1 MFITAQTSVG
11 WISPSN
17 TEGQL
22 AMGME
27 SVRFQFSSHI
37 FIGFIAGLP
46 RYMQTP
52 RAYTSVTTVR
62 HSYTIYNFC
71 LQSFSQ

>member
-1 MFITAQTSVG
+1 
-11 WISPSN
+11 
-17 TEGQL
+17 
-22 AMGME
+22 MGME